1 MLRRYGNANGFGW
14 KLHDVV
20 GAQVVS
26 VPMNVPIA
34 KAQTTFR
41 LLMVVLAATFV
52 AVLVLANLL
61 LKLAVINPI
70 QNMSR
75 TANEVSQG
83 RLDAPEFET
92 RGKDEIAVL
101 AASFNRMRRSLDK
114 AMGMLDSS
122 RD

>member
-1 MLRRYGNANGFGW
+1 
-14 KLHDVV
+14 V
-20 GAQVVS
+20 
-26 VPMNVPIA
+26 
-34 KAQTTFR
+34 
-41 LLMVVLAATFV
+41 
-52 AVLVLANLL
+52 VLVLANLL